1 LTPRNAAEDEA
12 ESKGRT
18 GDPLLRKLVQFSQF
32 LRENRLE
39 VTLAETLDAARSLL
53 IIDMSDKG
61 PFYHATRATL
71 VKRSEDYAAFELLF
85 ERFWMGK
92 TRAGS
97 PAGRITPT
105 AEEAKPSIKRVNL
118 DQVGSQLRFKAQ
130 QPAIPGVNSPFRAE
144 EENTTE
150 QLLVVYS
157 PTETIAKKRFRNL
170 SAEGS
175 PLLKRMLK
183 KFARRGATLPGRRLV
198 SSEAGEID
206 FRKTFRTSLGSGGQ
220 LIGLQRRRRKISK
233 SNMVLFCDISGSM
246 DSFSNQLLRLLYHA
260 CNTTRRTE
268 VFAFST
274 RLVRLN
280 RYLEG
285 RSFRNAS
292 KAISENVSVWSSGTR
307 IGSALG
313 TLLAQYPGSLR
324 SYTVFVIISDGWEL
338 DDLDILEANL
348 RRVRRRVN
356 RIIWLN
362 PLADSLSYRPLS
374 AGMKTAL
381 PYVDILAG
389 LKIFT
394 DQREFERVLGKSIAP
409 LMQRV
414 K

>member
-1 LTPRNAAEDEA
+1 MTPPNAAEDEA
-12 ESKGRT
+12 ESEGRT
-18 GDPLLRKLVQFSQF
+18 GDLLLRKLVQFSQL

-39 VTLAETLDAARSLL
+39 VTPAETLDAARSLL
-53 IIDMSDKG
+53 LLDMSDKG
-61 PFYHATRATL
+61 PFYHATRAAL

-92 TRAGS
+92 SRAGS

-105 AEEAKPSIKRVNL
+105 AEEARPSIKRVNL
-118 DQVGSQLRFKAQ
+118 DQVGSQLRVKAQ
-130 QPAIPGVNSPFRAE
+130 QTAISDVNSLFRAE
-144 EENTTE
+144 ERNTTK

-157 PTETIAKKRFRNL
+157 PTETFAKKSFRNL
-170 SAEGS
+170 NAEGS

-183 KFARRGATLPGRRLV
+183 KFARRVATRPGRRLV

-206 FRKTFRTSLGSGGQ
+206 LRKTFRSSLGAGGQ

-233 SNMVLFCDISGSM
+233 SNIVLLCDISGSM
-246 DSFSNQLLRLLYHA
+246 DSFSNQLLKLLYHA

-280 RYLEG
+280 RYMEG
-285 RSFRNAS
+285 RSFWNAS

-313 TLLAQYPGSLR
+313 TLLTQYPGSLR

-348 RRVRRRVN
+348 RRIRRRVN

-362 PLADSLSYRPLS
+362 PLADSLNYSPLS

-381 PYVDILAG
+381 PYVDIFAG

-409 LMQRV
+409 LMQR
-414 K
+414 